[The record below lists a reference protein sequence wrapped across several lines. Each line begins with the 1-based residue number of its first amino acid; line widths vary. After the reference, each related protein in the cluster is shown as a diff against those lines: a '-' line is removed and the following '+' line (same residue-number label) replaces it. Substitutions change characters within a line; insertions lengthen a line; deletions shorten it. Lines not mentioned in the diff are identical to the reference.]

1 MIFNN
6 SLLKLA
12 KFAVLVRYIVA
23 DVQALGVLQIKDM
36 FSAKVN
42 LQMLELFKVLSINA
56 TFYTDEQ

>member
-1 MIFNN
+1 M
-6 SLLKLA
+6 A
-12 KFAVLVRYIVA
+12 KFAVSVRYIVA
-23 DVQALGVLQIKDM
+23 DVQALGVLKIKDM